1 MTRLHLS
8 IRRYKCFES
17 LVLGIDQ
24 LTVLTGKN
32 GVGKSSVTQ
41 ALRLHREAA
50 TADSGPNV
58 QFYLNRSDF
67 LLGTFDEV
75 LYSGDGKREYTFEVA
90 LRNGTGVSQEY
101 VFSPAEA
108 DEECEYVTVGT
119 PAGSGLSIPSERSFI
134 YLSAERFGP
143 RLRQERTD
151 GHRTSNIGVGSRGEF
166 SAEVLANSTTTR
178 IDSRLIYG
186 PRSEIEHTRPNDLLR
201 TNLEAWMSSIV
212 GEIQIRASRPPR
224 LSLPYLEFLTPG
236 ATNDWQFPTNHGFG
250 ISYILPIVLAGL
262 ILDEDGILIV
272 DTPEAHLHPAAQTAL
287 AMFLATVASAN
298 RRVIVETHSDHIVDG
313 FRLAVANK
321 THPLCESEAVIH
333 YFARK
338 ETGTVNHIEITP
350 RADGTLPKWP
360 VGFFDQIPANL
371 RMLQELNKP
380 NAP

>member
-17 LVLGIDQ
+17 LNLEIDQ

-50 TADSGPNV
+50 VADTDANA
-58 QFYLNRSDF
+58 QFFLNRSDF

-75 LYSGDGKREYTFEVA
+75 LYSGDGKREYTFELA
-90 LRNGTGVSQEY
+90 LQDGNANFREY
-101 VFSPAEA
+101 VFSPAE
-108 DEECEYVTVGT
+108 DNEECEYVNVSTR
-119 PAGSGLSIPSERSFI
+119 SGGRISSPSERSFI

-151 GHRTSNIGVGSRGEF
+151 GHRTANIGVGSRGEF

-178 IDSRLIYG
+178 IDSRLIYV
-186 PRSEIEHTRPNDLLR
+186 PRSDIEHSRSNDLLR

-224 LSLPYLEFLTPG
+224 LSPPYLEFLTPG

-250 ISYILPIVLAGL
+250 ISYTLPIVLAGL
-262 ILDEDGILIV
+262 ILDENGILIV

-287 AMFLATVASAN
+287 AIFLATVASAN
-298 RRVIVETHSDHIVDG
+298 RRVIVETHSDHIIDG

-321 THPLCESEAVIH
+321 THPLCEYETVIH

-338 ETGTVNHIEITP
+338 ETGSVSHTEITP